1 MRARTRSRVR
11 VSAGGRH
18 GRARARAVFFCSR
31 TRARA
36 HRASRIARAFTSRLH
51 SFASFEALA
60 SEFRSDRS
68 PRRRR
73 RRALDRRT
81 DGRTAV
87 GRSFARETETEVRA
101 GTSARASRSRPRV
114 VGDSCIHA
122 CMHSHFFE
130 TNERTLDRDGTGSIR
145 VASRA
150 RDRTSGARTRP
161 RRGRTDGRRRSRA
174 TRGG

>member
-11 VSAGGRH
+11 GSAGGRH

-114 VGDSCIHA
+114 VGDSCTRA
-122 CMHSHFFE
+122 CIHSHFFE
-130 TNERTLDRDGTGSIR
+130 TNERSTGTGRDRSDSR
-145 VASRA
+145 RA
-150 RDRTSGARTRP
+150 RAIGRLARERG
-161 RRGRTDGRRRSRA
+161 RVVDGRTDGRRRSRA